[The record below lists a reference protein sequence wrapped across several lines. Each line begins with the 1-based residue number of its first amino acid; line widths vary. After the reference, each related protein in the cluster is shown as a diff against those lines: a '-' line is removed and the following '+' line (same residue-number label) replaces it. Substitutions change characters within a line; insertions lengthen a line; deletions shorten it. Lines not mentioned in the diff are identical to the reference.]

1 MWALDRIYH
10 AGSLDD
16 GFIEM
21 MGSRLFAGTM
31 VAVVISCV
39 AASPTMSDNA
49 ASVSPF
55 QPHVDMKTFMEHV
68 LSPAAAIIWKVNGLV
83 IDEKGEHDLSP
94 KSDDDWEQ
102 VVSGAAMLAE
112 ATNALMIPQRVR
124 DQDWNRYVKQ
134 LADAADKAYRG
145 AEAHD
150 LKSVSEVSD
159 QLDGIC
165 AACHRHYGLE

>member
-1 MWALDRIYH
+1 MISIRRFPSVIA
-10 AGSLDD
+10 A
-16 GFIEM
+16 
-21 MGSRLFAGTM
+21 
-31 VAVVISCV
+31 AVVACA
-39 AASPTMSDNA
+39 AASPSISDDA
-49 ASVSPF
+49 APISPF

-68 LSPAAAIIWKVNGLV
+68 LGPAAATIWKVNGVV

-102 VVSGAAMLAE
+102 VVSGAATLAE
-112 ATNALMIPQRVR
+112 ATNALMIPQRAR
-124 DQDWNRYVKQ
+124 DADWNPYVKK
-134 LADAADKAYRG
+134 LADAADKAYRA

>member
-1 MWALDRIYH
+1 MIGIRPFPGAVI
-10 AGSLDD
+10 
-16 GFIEM
+16 
-21 MGSRLFAGTM
+21 
-31 VAVVISCV
+31 AVVMTCV
-39 AASPTMSDNA
+39 AASPSASDDA
-49 ASVSPF
+49 APLSPF

-68 LSPAAAIIWKVNGLV
+68 LGPAAAVIWKVNATV
-83 IDEKGEHDLSP
+83 IDDKGEHDLSP

-102 VVSGAAMLAE
+102 VVSGAAILAE
-112 ATNALMIPQRVR
+112 ATNALMIPQRAR

-134 LADAADKAYRG
+134 LADAADKAYRA

>member
-1 MWALDRIYH
+1 MI
-10 AGSLDD
+10 G
-16 GFIEM
+16 I
-21 MGSRLFAGTM
+21 RLLAGTV
-31 VAVVISCV
+31 VAVVIACV
-39 AASPTMSDNA
+39 AAPPSISDNA
-49 ASVSPF
+49 DQVSPF
-55 QPHVDMKTFMEHV
+55 QPHVDMKTFMQHV

-83 IDEKGEHDLSP
+83 IDEQGEHDLSP

-102 VVSGAAMLAE
+102 VVSGAATLAE
-112 ATNALMIPQRVR
+112 ATNALMIPQRAR
-124 DQDWNRYVKQ
+124 DQDWNPYVKK
-134 LADAADKAYRG
+134 LADAANKAYRA